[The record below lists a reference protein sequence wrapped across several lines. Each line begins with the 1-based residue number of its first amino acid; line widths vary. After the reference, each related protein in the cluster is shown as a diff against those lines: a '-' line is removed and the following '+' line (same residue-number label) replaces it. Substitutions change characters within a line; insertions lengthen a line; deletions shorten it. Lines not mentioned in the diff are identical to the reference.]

1 MNPRISVNN
10 LVGMSEYVNGRMAE
24 WLRIITLS
32 PILVNNHCQTLEYT
46 RRVCDLGGLRK
57 DLGLTTPFHSQVTVP
72 QTHTSKERSRRAL
85 TRGIGGGGVVE
96 RFGGVLG
103 DLPRGPKN

>member
-1 MNPRISVNN
+1 MFERGEWVSRAHTEHEGPCDVNIARI
-10 LVGMSEYVNGRMAE
+10 AT
-24 WLRIITLS
+24 IS

-46 RRVCDLGGLRK
+46 RRECDLGGLRK
-57 DLGLTTPFHSQVTVP
+57 DLGLTTPLHSQVTVP
-72 QTHTSKERSRRAL
+72 QTHTSKESSRRAL

-103 DLPRGPKN
+103 DMPRGPKN